1 MHGTRGVS
9 AVRVIDGEL
18 IAAFVAS
25 PDGKSWRGA
34 IFAMHEGLGPELVA
48 VCEHR
53 HDLMGDALDCAVADL
68 AFARRVVELA
78 ERSRQG
84 ELAS

>member
-1 MHGTRGVS
+1 MK
-9 AVRVIDGEL
+9 VIDGEL

-48 VCEHR
+48 VCDHR
-53 HDLMGDALDCAVADL
+53 HELMHGALDCAIADL

-78 ERSRQG
+78 ERSRRG
-84 ELAS
+84 EIAS